1 MPHKS
6 KNLCNGSK
14 SRDRVTDK
22 KIHLPQKTIDRLI
35 KIFSTYPEIEKVIV
49 FGSRAMGNEKPG
61 SDVDLAISG
70 LKVTSELVGKIHSYL
85 EEETLFPYFFDCLH
99 FETLTNPDLRSHIL
113 EYGKILYR
121 G

>member
-1 MPHKS
+1 MT
-6 KNLCNGSK
+6 GQ
-14 SRDRVTDK
+14 
-22 KIHLPQKTIDRLI
+22 KINLPQKTTCLLI
-35 KIFSTYPEIEKVIV
+35 KVFSAYPEIEKVLV

-85 EEETLFPYFFDCLH
+85 EEETLLPYFFDCLH

-113 EYGKILYR
+113 KYGKILYHK

>member
-1 MPHKS
+1 M
-6 KNLCNGSK
+6 
-14 SRDRVTDK
+14 TDK
-22 KIHLPQKTIDRLI
+22 KINLPQKTINQLI
-35 KIFSTYPEIEKVIV
+35 KIFSAYPEIEKVIV

-70 LKVTSELVGKIHSYL
+70 LKVTSELVVKIHSYL

-113 EYGKILYR
+113 EYGKILYHR
-121 G
+121 D

>member
-1 MPHKS
+1 M
-6 KNLCNGSK
+6 
-14 SRDRVTDK
+14 
-22 KIHLPQKTIDRLI
+22 
-35 KIFSTYPEIEKVIV
+35 

-99 FETLTNPDLRSHIL
+99 FETLTNPDLRNHIL
-113 EYGKILYR
+113 KYGKILYYR